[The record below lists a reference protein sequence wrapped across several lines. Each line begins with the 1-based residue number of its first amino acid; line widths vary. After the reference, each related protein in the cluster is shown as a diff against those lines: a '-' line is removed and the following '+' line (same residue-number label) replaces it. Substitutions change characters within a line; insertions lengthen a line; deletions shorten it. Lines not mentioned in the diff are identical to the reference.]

1 MGYTAS
7 LSNFQVTENGKALL
21 LSELSHSKTFHARWD
36 YSAFNQTK
44 IFDISYTLTGAV
56 GGGQNFDEFYWQ
68 VIGNGWDKRT
78 EQAEIVVNF
87 PQAIPRNQVYAF
99 AHGPLGGKFDFVTD
113 NSVKFTVADI
123 PPKQFVEVRLVFPKN
138 IVASAASSQKSLQH
152 VLDEEKS
159 YLSPAVYKKYLLYSF
174 I

>member
-1 MGYTAS
+1 MGILTRAIIGDNGCMFKILTLVLAVFFLLIFPKQTYAKDYYFPKVSAVYTINNDGSIGVVEHRTYNFDGSFSFAYIDIPLIVDRKGYGYTAS

-68 VIGNGWDKRT
+68 W
-78 EQAEIVVNF
+78 
-87 PQAIPRNQVYAF
+87 
-99 AHGPLGGKFDFVTD
+99 LG
-113 NSVKFTVADI
+113 
-123 PPKQFVEVRLVFPKN
+123 
-138 IVASAASSQKSLQH
+138 
-152 VLDEEKS
+152 
-159 YLSPAVYKKYLLYSF
+159 
-174 I
+174 